1 MAFDRAICDERSES
15 FAMLFRAC
23 FTQQAIVQGILP
35 DEYVFEDVLMVETVR
50 LEPRY
55 RGYGIGLL
63 AVDELVKHA
72 ERASSRWSDEGLI
85 VLDPSGVT
93 SDLAQGHSHEEIQ
106 EKLIRYWQMLGLWV
120 LVRERKRH
128 CTFVGHWMGDQRPD
142 ITSIVPHLF
151 K

>member
-1 MAFDRAICDERSES
+1 MAFDRAICDERSEL
-15 FAMLFRAC
+15 FAILFRAY

-35 DEYVFEDVLMVETVR
+35 DEYVFGDVLMVETVR

-63 AVDELVKHA
+63 AVDELVKHV
-72 ERASSRWSDEGLI
+72 EPASSRWSDEGLI
-85 VLDPSGVT
+85 VLDPSGLT
-93 SDLAQGHSHEEIQ
+93 SDLAQGRSHEEIQ

-142 ITSIVPHLF
+142 STAIVPHLF

>member
-1 MAFDRAICDERSES
+1 MAFDRAICDERSEL
-15 FAMLFRAC
+15 FAILFRAY

-35 DEYVFEDVLMVETVR
+35 DEYVFGDVLMVETVR

-63 AVDELVKHA
+63 AVDELVKHV
-72 ERASSRWSDEGLI
+72 EQASSRWSDEGLI
-85 VLDPSGVT
+85 VIDPSGLT
-93 SDLAQGHSHEEIQ
+93 SDLAQGRSHEEIQ

-142 ITSIVPHLF
+142 ITAIVPHLF

>member
-35 DEYVFEDVLMVETVR
+35 DEYVFGDVLMVETVR

-63 AVDELVKHA
+63 AVDELVKHV

-128 CTFVGHWMGDQRPD
+128 CTFVGH
-142 ITSIVPHLF
+142 
-151 K
+151 

>member
-35 DEYVFEDVLMVETVR
+35 DEYVFGDVLMVETVR

-63 AVDELVKHA
+63 AVDELVKHV
-72 ERASSRWSDEGLI
+72 ERASARWSD
-85 VLDPSGVT
+85 
-93 SDLAQGHSHEEIQ
+93 EIQ

-128 CTFVGHWMGDQRPD
+128 CTFVSHWMGDQRPD
-142 ITSIVPHLF
+142 ITAIVPHLF